1 MSEDIREHR
10 ALAAEIKFLVTPAQG
25 DAIRAWARA
34 RLTPDPH
41 GDGADADHYSTTSL
55 YFDTPAQDV
64 FHRRGSY
71 GRAKYRVRRY
81 AASEMVFL
89 ERKLGT
95 KDLLSKRRALVARG
109 DMAVL
114 NEAPSAWPARWSG
127 AWFGHRL
134 IARGLTPVCQVG
146 YDRTARLAQTPYG
159 PARLTLDE
167 RITACPIEHIAFQ
180 DGASRPVLTDR
191 VILELKFRVHM
202 PLVFKE
208 LVEMFAL
215 NPSSLSKYR
224 LSMAALG
231 LASESAPLEEAPCP
245 AF

>member
-1 MSEDIREHR
+1 MSEDTREHR
-10 ALAAEIKFLVTPAQG
+10 AFAAEIKFLVTPDQG

-41 GDGADADHYSTTSL
+41 GDGADADQYSTTSL

-81 AASEMVFL
+81 AAADMVFL
-89 ERKLGT
+89 ERKLRT
-95 KDLLSKRRALVARG
+95 KDLLSKRRALVARA
-109 DMAVL
+109 DMALL
-114 NEAPSAWPARWSG
+114 NESPSTWPARWAG

-134 IARGLTPVCQVG
+134 LARHLAPVCQVA
-146 YDRTARLAQTPYG
+146 YDRTARQAHTPYG

-167 RITACPIEHIAFQ
+167 RVTAWPADRIAFQ
-180 DGASRPVLTDR
+180 DAVSRPVLIDR
-191 VILELKFRVHM
+191 VILELKFRVEM

-208 LVEMFAL
+208 LVEEFAL
-215 NPSSLSKYR
+215 DPSSLSKFR

-231 LASESAPLEEAPCP
+231 LATESASVEERPCP